1 MEVKEHMNKVHNKV
15 PVKFVEFTLRTNGK
29 TEAKTSREWGN
40 RDKNIVGSSKKEKID
55 YTYQRVNKKENFKN
69 MDIDSMEESDD
80 EYIPSFD
87 EEDIFVTPPPR
98 EKSMGKSQ
106 YPFK

>member
-1 MEVKEHMNKVHNKV
+1 MNKVHNKV
-15 PVKFVEFTLRTNGK
+15 PVKFVEFTLRTNEK

-69 MDIDSMEESDD
+69 MDIDSMEESDN
-80 EYIPSFD
+80 EYIPSSD
-87 EEDIFVTPPPR
+87 EEDIYVASIRSNAKNETKYFNLV
-98 EKSMGKSQ
+98 
-106 YPFK
+106 

>member
-1 MEVKEHMNKVHNKV
+1 ME
-15 PVKFVEFTLRTNGK
+15 K
-29 TEAKTSREWGN
+29 TEAKTSIKLGN
-40 RDKNIVGSSKKEKID
+40 RDENIVDSSKKEKID
-55 YTYQRVNKKENFKN
+55 FTYQRVNNKENFMN

-98 EKSMGKSQ
+98 EKRMGKSQ
-106 YPFK
+106 YPFKCKEFDKRFLKSLLIAPPL